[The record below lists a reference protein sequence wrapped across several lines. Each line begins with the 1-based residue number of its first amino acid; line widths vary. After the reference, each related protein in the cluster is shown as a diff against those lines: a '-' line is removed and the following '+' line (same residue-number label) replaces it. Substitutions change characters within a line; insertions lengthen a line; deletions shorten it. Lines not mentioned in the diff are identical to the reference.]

1 MRAIRK
7 ATPSITAIEEL
18 PLIGRDEMNLAD
30 HPLTLLTD
38 RADKTTKTL
47 IFNNAHG
54 TLTVTGS
61 DAHGL
66 PMAQDADVM
75 VALIQLAKLK
85 NNFQEAKVHFTRYE
99 LLRLLG
105 WPNEGKSYRRLS
117 ASLKRWHG
125 VSLNYEGCWY
135 DKRTGRW
142 GDADIHIIESVLI
155 LEGSAKTTD
164 NATQHSL
171 PLSSFEWNRQF
182 LDSCQAGNLKQLD
195 LSLYFSLEHPSSK
208 RLYRYLDK
216 RFYRQN
222 GWVFDLNDIALER
235 VGLSRKYKDAGK
247 IKEKLQPAIEEL
259 EGKGYLQPMSRDE
272 RYLKDGKV
280 WKIRFN
286 QMTPARAVAPLPAP
300 APLPPPPPLV
310 AELVKRGVEQNVAI
324 SLVAQRSA
332 ECITLRIDQLDWKM
346 TRPKPPKNPAGFLVR
361 SILDGYDSHPDFEP
375 KAVREKRAET
385 KRKADSAAAA
395 ERRREQEKAQR
406 DQAVDQFIQGL
417 DPAKRQELEAAALAA
432 AKPESRQS
440 YDDPNLSRLRSVLL
454 LTMLRDHIRS
464 LLGMGK
470 PASN

>member
-7 ATPSITAIEEL
+7 ATPSITAIEEP

-195 LSLYFSLEHPSSK
+195 LSL
-208 RLYRYLDK
+208 
-216 RFYRQN
+216 
-222 GWVFDLNDIALER
+222 
-235 VGLSRKYKDAGK
+235 
-247 IKEKLQPAIEEL
+247 
-259 EGKGYLQPMSRDE
+259 
-272 RYLKDGKV
+272 
-280 WKIRFN
+280 
-286 QMTPARAVAPLPAP
+286 
-300 APLPPPPPLV
+300 
-310 AELVKRGVEQNVAI
+310 
-324 SLVAQRSA
+324 
-332 ECITLRIDQLDWKM
+332 
-346 TRPKPPKNPAGFLVR
+346 
-361 SILDGYDSHPDFEP
+361 
-375 KAVREKRAET
+375 
-385 KRKADSAAAA
+385 
-395 ERRREQEKAQR
+395 
-406 DQAVDQFIQGL
+406 
-417 DPAKRQELEAAALAA
+417 
-432 AKPESRQS
+432 
-440 YDDPNLSRLRSVLL
+440 
-454 LTMLRDHIRS
+454 
-464 LLGMGK
+464 
-470 PASN
+470 